1 MLNTPHDR
9 SDSTPDSAS
18 DSTSDSAPDSTPDST
33 SDSTPDCGPAE
44 EPSTTGG
51 DQRSTPPGDEP
62 PTVVS
67 DEPVKQDATTKEI
80 LLYAVANIENAFCN
94 LFPNALTQV
103 LIIAFLV
110 DPLLTGL
117 VLALKVLFDA
127 VTDPIMAYI
136 SDNARTRFGRRRP
149 FILVGATGR
158 MLAVVALFALFPAVD
173 YMLSNEDLAQ
183 KDRDEVAR
191 QSAQA
196 VGEVEG
202 AREPTALQDSEAA
215 AVAVPVESPPG
226 ENETEAT
233 PDDEVDSEPD
243 ERSWVD
249 LMFGKL
255 VNGIQA
261 FYDEENAEQRSL
273 VVYVLVFLLIFT
285 LFSTVVGTPYYAMG
299 IELCSSYE
307 GRTKL
312 VVYRSVIDKILAF
325 LNPWIVSF
333 VFWTVWSSAVQG
345 FLVVSIVFA
354 ILGIASTW
362 IMVFNVKEPARSVK
376 AMEWQH
382 KNRIGFFKSLW
393 ITMKNVH
400 FLRVFSLYQIIGVG
414 QGVFLQFNIFLNIY
428 WVAASA
434 QKGSIFFALAGT
446 VGNLC
451 ALIALPVMKSVADR
465 FEKHR
470 AIALGVALMAIGS
483 LANWW
488 LLTPENPYLQLITPL
503 FFAFGI
509 SGFYSI
515 MGAMVADVTDVD
527 ELHTGQRREGMFSA
541 VMSLLGKMVSTVV
554 PVLGAVALTV
564 SGFDPANGFEQ
575 VPGTFTRMRIMYCSG
590 PLVCYLFGLVVAL
603 TYPLTRERMG
613 EIQAELKQRRAAA
626 FGEADS
632 A

>member
-1 MLNTPHDR
+1 MSNIPHDP
-9 SDSTPDSAS
+9 SDQEPAPGDGLPGASGGESGHEQSSPDKIEAEARGKGG
-18 DSTSDSAPDSTPDST
+18 TAN
-33 SDSTPDCGPAE
+33 AE
-44 EPSTTGG
+44 ESVKEDASTK
-51 DQRSTPPGDEP
+51 DI
-62 PTVVS
+62 V
-67 DEPVKQDATTKEI
+67 
-80 LLYAVANIENAFCN
+80 LYAFANIENAFCN
-94 LFPNALTQV
+94 LFPNALSQI

-136 SDNARTRFGRRRP
+136 SDNAKTRFGRRRP
-149 FILVGATGR
+149 FIFVGATGR

-173 YMLSNEDLAQ
+173 YMMTNDELAQ
-183 KDRDEVAR
+183 KDRDEENRRSAQEAQQVEPAQEQAQLVEEESGFVTPPLDEPVANEGEMNGETVP
-191 QSAQA
+191 AQA
-196 VGEVEG
+196 VLAEEGEADG
-202 AREPTALQDSEAA
+202 
-215 AVAVPVESPPG
+215 
-226 ENETEAT
+226 
-233 PDDEVDSEPD
+233 PD

-255 VNGIQA
+255 INGIHA
-261 FYDEENAEQRSL
+261 FYDEENAAQRSL
-273 VVYVLVFLLIFT
+273 VVYVLGFLLVFT

-312 VVYRSVIDKILAF
+312 VVYRSVIDKVLAF
-325 LNPWIVSF
+325 LNPWIVPF
-333 VFWTVWSSAVQG
+333 VFWTVWASAIQG
-345 FLVVSIVFA
+345 FLVVSIFFA
-354 ILGIASTW
+354 IVGIASTW
-362 IMVFNVKEPARSVK
+362 IMVIKVKEPARNIKVMK
-376 AMEWQH
+376 WQH
-382 KNRIGFFKSLW
+382 ENRIGFFKSLW

-400 FLRVFSLYQIIGVG
+400 FLRVFLLYQIIGVG
-414 QGVFLQFNIFLNIY
+414 QGVFVQFNIFLNIY

-434 QKGSIFFALAGT
+434 QKGSIFFAMAGS
-446 VGNLC
+446 VGTLF
-451 ALIALPVMKSVADR
+451 ALIALPVMKRIADR

-470 AIALGVALMAIGS
+470 AIALGVSLMAVGS

-488 LLTPENPYLQLITPL
+488 LLTPENPYLQMITPL

-527 ELHTGQRREGMFSA
+527 ELNTGQRREGMFSA

-575 VPGTFTRMRIMYCSG
+575 EPGTFTRMRILYCFG
-590 PLVCYLFGLVVAL
+590 PIAFYVFGLLVAL
-603 TYPLTRERMG
+603 TYPLTRERME
-613 EIQAELKQRRAAA
+613 EIKVELARRRKLANL
-626 FGEADS
+626 
-632 A
+632 